1 MSGWQGAQRS
11 VLLSTTSSVLL
22 HPSVPVLPRSAPP
35 LSSTQLHH
43 SELLLATR
51 TQPVRVQTNEKLT
64 LVPMGLALPPLGLP
78 LLLPAPS
85 STSFIPISSS
95 MRVGPVRRAPPL
107 PRTLSLPASPPELFG
122 WLLEGPV
129 GMAGRAALSRA
140 AAAWVDMAGDEGEE
154 RERGRRGSG
163 YKLAGGA
170 LAVVTR
176 AGEAD

>member
-1 MSGWQGAQRS
+1 
-11 VLLSTTSSVLL
+11 
-22 HPSVPVLPRSAPP
+22 
-35 LSSTQLHH
+35 
-43 SELLLATR
+43 
-51 TQPVRVQTNEKLT
+51 
-64 LVPMGLALPPLGLP
+64 
-78 LLLPAPS
+78 
-85 STSFIPISSS
+85 

-163 YKLAGGA
+163 YKLAGAA